1 MGGFNVSLYN
11 RRGFK
16 DNLHLIPGLTLPW
29 RNFPRRTCL
38 KVVLTKGG
46 VEKGWDISHLGQN
59 YIKDKTLP
67 NVKFSSVAFLP
78 FLVEWFLFSQFM
90 SVSRANLL
98 PKSVKSEKK
107 S

>member
-29 RNFPRRTCL
+29 QNFPSRTCL
-38 KVVLTKGG
+38 KVVLTK
-46 VEKGWDISHLGQN
+46 
-59 YIKDKTLP
+59 DKTLP
-67 NVKFSSVAFLP
+67 VAFLP

-98 PKSVKSEKK
+98 PKSVKSEKQK
-107 S
+107 VRYIEVKMKYISGYYTYT